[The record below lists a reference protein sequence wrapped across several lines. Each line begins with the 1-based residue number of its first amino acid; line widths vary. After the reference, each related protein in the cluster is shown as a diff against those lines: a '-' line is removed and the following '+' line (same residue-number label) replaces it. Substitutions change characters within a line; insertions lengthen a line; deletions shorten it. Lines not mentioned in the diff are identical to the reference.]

1 MLKKKRTKSSKD
13 AKKNRVTLDIRGK
26 MKLAETFGVGRNTVD
41 RWLSRGC
48 PAKKVRGV
56 WFFSFEAMDQWL
68 QTREEGFMKP
78 DPELTKQRARLVRL
92 QADRKEIELLKMKGE
107 LLPVREAMHLW
118 GNMIINFGKRLEAME
133 NRLPPMLFGLSVLEI
148 KETLSKYIFEMRE
161 ELSNPDLKELAKK
174 SAAKGGK

>member
-1 MLKKKRTKSSKD
+1 MNKKRRKPRTDAKKKRV
-13 AKKNRVTLDIRGK
+13 AQNIRGK
-26 MKLAETFGVGRNTVD
+26 QSLAEAFEVSLNTVNN
-41 RWLSRGC
+41 WISRGC
-48 PAKKVRGV
+48 PGQKKGNI
-56 WFFSFEAMDQWL
+56 WFFNFESVDRWL
-68 QTREEGFMKP
+68 QTREEGLEKA

-92 QADRKEIELLKMKGE
+92 QADRREIELLKLKGE

>member
-1 MLKKKRTKSSKD
+1 MNKKSRKSSKD
-13 AKKNRVTLDIRGK
+13 AKKKRVTLDIRGK
-26 MKLAETFGVGRNTVD
+26 VNLAKAFDVSMTTVD
-41 RWLSRGC
+41 NWIIKGC
-48 PAKKVRGV
+48 PAKKVKGV
-56 WFFSFEAMDQWL
+56 WYFNFEAVDRWL
-68 QTREEGFMKP
+68 QVREEGLENA

-118 GNMIINFGKRLEAME
+118 GNMIIKFGKRLEAME

-161 ELSNPDLKELAKK
+161 ELSNPDLRALAKK